1 MRLIRVNSPEGRG
14 ADVAQ
19 IAFSEGISQV
29 SISRVESHRADGDK
43 KTKEIV
49 DIETSTP
56 KGKRF
61 VDALLAADFYN
72 AEDFTVNIRQPRS
85 IISSESA
92 RELTKPLV
100 VPATD
105 IFEELWQFSHI
116 TVGFIGRNFIAA
128 CLLAYGLIHQQ
139 ILLMIG
145 GLLFMQLLPL
155 LLAIGYGAWT
165 GAWKLVGQSVLA
177 FVIAIVLLTAGGAF
191 VASISD
197 PPLKYDE
204 FNTMLVGFLI
214 SIAVGIGAGLANS
227 DDVGRREFLGL
238 AATAQIAIVPVWF
251 GISFIFGFPNTTS
264 QEEITTRALGF
275 GLNILT
281 LIVASLTTYVLLGAT
296 SRRLVKATNE

>member
-1 MRLIRVNSPEGRG
+1 MSRKSPFLKASVRCQSHTSK
-14 ADVAQ
+14 VIAQ
-19 IAFSEGISQV
+19 TAI
-29 SISRVESHRADGDK
+29 K

-105 IFEELWQFSHI
+105 IFEGLWQFSHI

-165 GAWKLVGQSVLA
+165 GAWKLVGQSLLA
-177 FVIAIVLLTAGGAF
+177 FVTAIVLLIAGGAF
-191 VASISD
+191 VATISD

-251 GISFIFGFPNTTS
+251 GISFIFGFQNTTS

-296 SRRLVKATNE
+296 NRRLVKATNE